1 MINVNEI
8 TLSDFTESGFSVTE
22 AMGLM
27 DTIKSYRM
35 DGNTVTVWLGEMY
48 TTTKDE
54 RYAKAEYAIIEY
66 AAGY

>member
-8 TLSDFTESGFSVTE
+8 TLSTFTEVGFSVTE

-27 DTIKSYRM
+27 DTIRAYRM

-48 TTTKDE
+48 TKTKDA
-54 RYAKAEYAIIEY
+54 RYAMSEDSIIEY